1 MKQKLLLL
9 VALLVAA
16 TTAWADVEINETN
29 FPDANFRA
37 YLTSQTY
44 GSDGVITDAEI
55 AGVTD
60 ISVYYRNISDLKGIE
75 YFTAL
80 TSLGCGGNQL
90 TALDV
95 SQNSALT
102 NLSCGNNQLTT
113 LDVSM
118 NTVLTSLG
126 CSINQL
132 TTLDVSKNTVLT
144 SLECYTNQ
152 LTSLDVSQ
160 NSALTSLLCY
170 NNQLSTLDVSKNTAL
185 TILLCYCNQIKD
197 DGMDV
202 FVASLPT
209 VTSEVMR
216 VIYNEG
222 EQNVMTTT
230 QVATAKAKGWTP
242 YYYDGS
248 DWLEYAGCEP
258 SSIDIVERSQISAD
272 SIWYT
277 LAGRRI
283 SGLPAQKG
291 LYITGGKKVIVR

>member
-90 TALDV
+90 TA
-95 SQNSALT
+95 
-102 NLSCGNNQLTT
+102 
-113 LDVSM
+113 
-118 NTVLTSLG
+118 
-126 CSINQL
+126 
-132 TTLDVSKNTVLT
+132 
-144 SLECYTNQ
+144 
-152 LTSLDVSQ
+152 LDVSQ